1 MKHLKRTYIGEHVEI
16 ISPTAALCLTN
27 ADTVFLATKGIFRCG
42 YETVFDRSIFPY
54 STKSSFV
61 QILLSFF

>member
-27 ADTVFLATKGIFRCG
+27 ADTVFLGCQGNI
-42 YETVFDRSIFPY
+42 
-54 STKSSFV
+54 
-61 QILLSFF
+61 